1 MPETLMQW
9 AAVGQ
14 LPQFHTNTINAR
26 ESMHR
31 VKVKIVC
38 TAVQQI
44 INALFHFKRQRRELL
59 QGAAPISATRAAVCN
74 SARVTPPYFFR
85 HSQIITAEP
94 FIVKGF

>member
-14 LPQFHTNTINAR
+14 LPQFHADTINAR

-44 INALFHFKRQRRELL
+44 INALFHFK
-59 QGAAPISATRAAVCN
+59 GNAVN
-74 SARVTPPYFFR
+74 YFKARPHIR
-85 HSQIITAEP
+85 HA
-94 FIVKGF
+94 GGGL